1 MSKVIAMY
9 MRLSVADDDFEE
21 DESNSIKAQRDL
33 MYQYINEKEEF
44 KDYEIEEFCDDGYS
58 GTNFDRPGVKRMLEL
73 AESGIINVIIVKDFS
88 RFGRNSIDVGHYIE
102 EIFPYTGLRF
112 IAINDCYDSNNYVG
126 DTGGFEIS
134 IKNLISQI
142 YAQDASKKIKTSFQS
157 KARNGEYIGFQKIYG
172 YVIDE
177 SKKLI
182 LDKEPAEVV
191 KKIFEMRSQG
201 KTYDT
206 IAKYLNDE
214 KNLVP
219 RLYFKYNKL
228 KDDGTIPE
236 MSMWTRTILHKM
248 INNEQY
254 TGKLIFGRY
263 KVDKIRGKTATRVP
277 RDKWIISENA
287 HEPIVSEELFNIAKS
302 KKRES
307 RKGVTLGTTLFSG
320 KVVCGCCGRNF
331 YTWSK
336 NHILLCQTPVLT
348 GNNPGCYDKKIR
360 ETDLISLMEDAIKC
374 VLLNRKEK
382 TEKLKQEVVI
392 LASELSLVKRELQNE
407 VDILDRIRRGK
418 EKLFQKLMD
427 NQVTDDEYMRLS
439 KDMEWEEITVE
450 DKIGELKKKQKTV
463 LAKKNEKEI
472 TIKVYIEIVEI
483 KKIDRHVVEKFIDKM
498 IVSKEGRV
506 GIQWTF
512 KEIFQSAERL
522 GIMGKSSIQSRKI

>member
-1 MSKVIAMY
+1 MGKVIAMY

-33 MYQYINEKEEF
+33 MYQYISEKEEF

-58 GTNFDRPGVKRMLEL
+58 GTNFDRPGVRRMLEL

-112 IAINDCYDSNNYVG
+112 IAINDRYDSNNYVG

-142 YAQDASKKIKTSFQS
+142 YAQDASKKIRTSFQS

-172 YVIDE
+172 YSINE
-177 SKKLI
+177 NKKLI
-182 LDKEPAEVV
+182 LDREPAEVV

-201 KTYDT
+201 MAYDA

-214 KNLVP
+214 KILVP
-219 RLYFKYNKL
+219 RLYFKYKQL
-228 KDDGTIPE
+228 RDDGTIPE
-236 MSMWTRTILHKM
+236 MNMWTRTILHKM
-248 INNEQY
+248 VNNEQY

-277 RDKWIISENA
+277 REKWIVTENA
-287 HEPIVSEELFNIAKS
+287 HDPIVSEELFNIAKS
-302 KKRES
+302 TKRES
-307 RKGVTLGTTLFSG
+307 RKGLTLGTTLFSG
-320 KVVCGCCGRNF
+320 KVVCGSCGRNF

-336 NHILLCQTPVLT
+336 NRVLLCQTPVLT
-348 GNNPGCYDKKIR
+348 ENNLGCYDKKIC
-360 ETDLISLMEDAIKC
+360 EDYLIALIEDSIKC
-374 VLLNRKEK
+374 VLQSNKEK
-382 TEKLKQEVVI
+382 TAKFKEEVI
-392 LASELSLVKRELQNE
+392 ISASELNMANKELQAE
-407 VDILDRIRRGK
+407 VSILDRIRRNK

-427 NQVTDDEYMRLS
+427 NQITDDEYMKLS
-439 KDMEWEEITVE
+439 EELELEQITVE
-450 DKIGELKKKQKTV
+450 DRIRELKKKQKAV
-463 LAKKNEKEI
+463 LTKKKEKEI
-472 TIKVYIEIVEI
+472 NVKVYMEIGEI
-483 KKIDRHVVEKFIDKM
+483 KKIDRKVVEKLIDKI

-506 GIQWTF
+506 EIQWTF
-512 KEIFQSAERL
+512 KEIFQSA
-522 GIMGKSSIQSRKI
+522 

>member
-1 MSKVIAMY
+1 MSILGKIIAIY

-33 MYQYINEKEEF
+33 MYQYISEKEEF

-58 GTNFDRPGVKRMLEL
+58 GTNFDRPGVRRMLEL

-112 IAINDCYDSNNYVG
+112 IAINDRYDSNNYVG

-157 KARNGEYIGFQKIYG
+157 KAQNGEYIGFQKIYG

-177 SKKLI
+177 NKKLI
-182 LDKEPAEVV
+182 VDKEPATIV
-191 KKIFEMRSQG
+191 KKIFDMRSQG
-201 KTYDT
+201 MTYDA
-206 IAKYLNDE
+206 IAKHLNDE
-214 KNLVP
+214 KILVP
-219 RLYFKYNKL
+219 RLYFKYKKL
-228 KDDGTIPE
+228 RDDGTIPE
-236 MSMWTRTILHKM
+236 MNMWTRTILHKM

-302 KKRES
+302 TKRES

-336 NHILLCQTPVLT
+336 NRVLFCQTPVFT
-348 GNNPGCYDKKIR
+348 GNNSDCYDKKIR
-360 ETDLISLMEDAIKC
+360 ETDFISLIEDAIKC
-374 VLLNRKEK
+374 VLVNGKEK
-382 TEKLKQEVVI
+382 TANLRNEAN
-392 LASELSLVKRELQNE
+392 ASANELNLVKKEIQTE
-407 VDILDRIRRGK
+407 VDILDRIRRNK

-427 NQVTDDEYMRLS
+427 NQVTDGEYITLS
-439 KDMEWEEITVE
+439 KDMEYEEITVE
-450 DKIGELKKKQKTV
+450 NKIRELKKKQKAV
-463 LAKKNEKEI
+463 LSKKNEKEI
-472 TIKVYIEIVEI
+472 NVKVYKEIGEI
-483 KKIDRHVVEKFIDKM
+483 KKIDRKVVEKFIDKI
-498 IVSKEGRV
+498 IVKREGRV
-506 GIQWTF
+506 EIQWRF
-512 KEIFQSAERL
+512 KEIFQNE
-522 GIMGKSSIQSRKI
+522 

>member
-1 MSKVIAMY
+1 MYILGKIIAIY

-21 DESNSIKAQRDL
+21 DESNSIKAQRKL

-44 KDYEIEEFCDDGYS
+44 KDYEVEEFCDDGYS
-58 GTNFDRPGVKRMLEL
+58 GTNFDRPGVRRMLEL

-112 IAINDCYDSNNYVG
+112 IAISDHYDSNNYVG

-172 YVIDE
+172 YVINE
-177 SKKLI
+177 NKKLI
-182 LDKEPAEVV
+182 LDREPAAVV

-201 KTYDT
+201 KTYDA

-214 KNLVP
+214 KILVP

-228 KDDGTIPE
+228 RDDGTIPE

-263 KVDKIRGKTATRVP
+263 KVDKIRGKTATRAS
-277 RDKWIISENA
+277 RDKWIITENA
-287 HEPIVSEELFNIAKS
+287 HEAIVSEELFNIAKS
-302 KKRES
+302 TRRES

-336 NHILLCQTPVLT
+336 NRVLLCQTPVLT
-348 GNNPGCYDKKIR
+348 GNNSGCYDKKIH
-360 ETDLISLMEDAIKC
+360 EDELIALIDNAIKC
-374 VLLNRKEK
+374 VLLNSKEK
-382 TEKLKQEVVI
+382 TEKLKGEVVI
-392 LASELSLVKRELQNE
+392 STNELSSVKRELQTE
-407 VDILDRIRRGK
+407 VGVLDRIRRDK
-418 EKLFQKLMD
+418 EKLFQELID
-427 NQVTDDEYMRLS
+427 DQVTDDEYITLS
-439 KDMEWEEITVE
+439 KELELEQITVE
-450 DKIGELKKKQKTV
+450 DKIRELKKKQKAILV
-463 LAKKNEKEI
+463 KKNEKEI
-472 TIKVYIEIVEI
+472 NVKVYKEIGEI
-483 KKIDRHVVEKFIDKM
+483 KKIDRNVVEKLINKI
-498 IVSKEGRV
+498 IVNKEGGV
-506 GIQWTF
+506 EIQWTF
-512 KEIFQSAERL
+512 KEIFQSA
-522 GIMGKSSIQSRKI
+522 

>member
-1 MSKVIAMY
+1 MGKIIAIY

-33 MYQYINEKEEF
+33 MYQYISEKEEF

-58 GTNFDRPGVKRMLEL
+58 GTNFDRPGVRRMLEL

-88 RFGRNSIDVGHYIE
+88 RFGRNSIEVGHYIE

-157 KARNGEYIGFQKIYG
+157 KAQNGEYIGFQKIYG
-172 YVIDE
+172 YVINE
-177 SKKLI
+177 NKKLI
-182 LDKEPAEVV
+182 LDRKPAEVV
-191 KKIFEMRSQG
+191 KKIFEMRCQG
-201 KTYDT
+201 MTYDA

-214 KNLVP
+214 KILVP

-228 KDDGTIPE
+228 KDDGTISE
-236 MSMWTRTILHKM
+236 MNMWTRTILHKM
-248 INNEQY
+248 LNNEQY

-263 KVDKIRGKTATRVP
+263 KVDKIRGKTATKVP
-277 RDKWIISENA
+277 RDKWIIAENA
-287 HEPIVSEELFNIAKS
+287 HEPIVSEELFNTTKS
-302 KKRES
+302 VKRES

-320 KVVCGCCGRNF
+320 KVVCGSCGRNF

-336 NHILLCQTPVLT
+336 NHVLLCQTPVLT

-360 ETDLISLMEDAIKC
+360 ETDLISLIEDVIKR
-374 VLLNRKEK
+374 VLVNREEK
-382 TEKLKQEVVI
+382 TATLRDEVII
-392 LASELSLVKRELQNE
+392 LASELSSVKRELQTE
-407 VDILDRIRRGK
+407 VGILDRIRGNK

-427 NQVTDDEYMRLS
+427 NQITDDEYMKLS
-439 KDMEWEEITVE
+439 EELELEQITVE
-450 DKIGELKKKQKTV
+450 DRIRELKKKQKAV
-463 LAKKNEKEI
+463 LSKKNEKELDLKI
-472 TIKVYIEIVEI
+472 YKEIGEI
-483 KKIDRHVVEKFIDKM
+483 KKIDRKVVEKLIDKM
-498 IVSKEGRV
+498 IVNKEGGV
-506 GIQWTF
+506 EIQWTF
-512 KEIFQSAERL
+512 KEIFQSA
-522 GIMGKSSIQSRKI
+522 

>member
-58 GTNFDRPGVKRMLEL
+58 GTNFDRPGVRRLLEL

-112 IAINDCYDSNNYVG
+112 IAINDRYDSNDYVG

-142 YAQDASKKIKTSFQS
+142 YAQDASKKIRTSFQS
-157 KARNGEYIGFQKIYG
+157 KARNGEYIGFQTIYG
-172 YVIDE
+172 YVINE
-177 SKKLI
+177 NKRLI
-182 LDKEPAEVV
+182 LDREPAAIV
-191 KKIFEMRSQG
+191 KKIFEMRSQE
-201 KTYDT
+201 KTYDA
-206 IAKYLNDE
+206 IARYLNDE
-214 KNLVP
+214 KILVP
-219 RLYFKYNKL
+219 RLYFKYKKL
-228 KDDGTIPE
+228 RDDGAISE
-236 MSMWTRTILHKM
+236 MNMWTRTILHKM

-277 RDKWIISENA
+277 RDKWIITENS
-287 HEPIVSEELFNIAKS
+287 HEPIVSAELFNMIKS
-302 KKRES
+302 VKRES
-307 RKGVTLGTTLFSG
+307 RKGVKLGQKLFGG

-336 NHILLCQTPVLT
+336 NHVLLCQTPILT

-360 ETDLISLMEDAIKC
+360 ETDLISLIEDVIKR
-374 VLLNRKEK
+374 VLVNREEK
-382 TEKLKQEVVI
+382 TATLRDEVII
-392 LASELSLVKRELQNE
+392 LASKLSSVKRELQTE
-407 VDILDRIRRGK
+407 VGILDRIRGNK
-418 EKLFQKLMD
+418 EKLFQNLMD
-427 NQVTDDEYMRLS
+427 DLVSDDEYMRLS
-439 KDMEWEEITVE
+439 KDMEYEEITVE
-450 DKIGELKKKQKTV
+450 DKIRELKKKQKAV
-463 LAKKNEKEI
+463 LAKKKETEINVKVYKEI
-472 TIKVYIEIVEI
+472 GEI
-483 KKIDRHVVEKFIDKM
+483 KKIDRKVVEKLIDKM
-498 IVSKEGRV
+498 IVKKEGRV
-506 GIQWTF
+506 EIQWTF
-512 KEIFQSAERL
+512 KEIFQSA
-522 GIMGKSSIQSRKI
+522 

>member
-1 MSKVIAMY
+1 MGKVIAMY
-9 MRLSVADDDFEE
+9 MRLSVADDEYEE

-33 MYQYINEKEEF
+33 MYQYINEREEF

-58 GTNFDRPGVKRMLEL
+58 GTNFDRPGVRRMIEL

-112 IAINDCYDSNNYVG
+112 IAINDHYDSNKYVG

-157 KARNGEYIGFQKIYG
+157 KARSGEYLGFQKIYG
-172 YVIDE
+172 YIIDKN
-177 SKKLI
+177 KKLI
-182 LDKEPAEVV
+182 IDREPAEIV

-201 KTYDT
+201 KTYDA

-214 KNLVP
+214 KILVP
-219 RLYFKYNKL
+219 RLYFKYKKL
-228 KDDGTIPE
+228 RDDGTIPE
-236 MSMWTRTILHKM
+236 MNMWTRTILNKM
-248 INNEQY
+248 VNNEQY

-277 RDKWIISENA
+277 KDKWIIIENA
-287 HEPIVSEELFNIAKS
+287 HEAIVSDEAFNTTKAKEG
-302 KKRES
+302 KP
-307 RKGVTLGTTLFSG
+307 RKGIELGTTLFGG

-336 NHILLCQTPVLT
+336 NHVLFCQTPVLS
-348 GNNPGCYDKKIR
+348 GNTSCYDKKIR
-360 ETDLISLMEDAIKC
+360 EDYLISLIEDSIKC
-374 VLLNRKEK
+374 VLQSNKEK
-382 TEKLKQEVVI
+382 TAKFKEEVI
-392 LASELSLVKRELQNE
+392 TSASELNLTKKELQAE
-407 VDILDRIRRGK
+407 AGKLDRIRRNK

-427 NQVTDDEYMRLS
+427 DKLTDDEYMRLS
-439 KDMEWEEITVE
+439 KEQELEEITVE
-450 DKIGELKKKQKTV
+450 DKIRELKKKQKEV
-463 LAKKNEKEI
+463 LAKKSEKELNA
-472 TIKVYIEIVEI
+472 KVYMEIGAI
-483 KKIDRHVVEKFIDKM
+483 KKIDRNVVEKLIDKM

-506 GIQWTF
+506 EIQWIF
-512 KEIFQSAERL
+512 KEIFQNT
-522 GIMGKSSIQSRKI
+522 